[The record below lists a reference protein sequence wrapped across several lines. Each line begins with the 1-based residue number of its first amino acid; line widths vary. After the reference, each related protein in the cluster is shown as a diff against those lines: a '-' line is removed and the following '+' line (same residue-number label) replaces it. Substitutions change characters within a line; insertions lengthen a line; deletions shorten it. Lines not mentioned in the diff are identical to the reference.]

1 MLQLLEEHRDVRH
14 FQLVG
19 KGGSSCGG
27 VGKTSTLLNL
37 AFSLTSSSNAPNIA
51 PLYIQ
56 LRRIYGINSKSKN
69 NENRILHYMR
79 EEYKLTEVDRN
90 ASFIFL
96 LDGFNEIPTTTM
108 QIRCLRDILD
118 ISDKKYPEAA
128 IILSNRDPLDT
139 YMDLLEY
146 ENGFDADQIDRLKF
160 YFHNCYIKE
169 LSQEQIDD
177 YIEPNQRCLIP
188 AARNILDTPFYL
200 VLYRQAM
207 QPSGKDAGRWITDA
221 FRDHLNNGTPEK
233 TTLMLQMLLREI
245 NNLRSDITSAERE
258 LRGFILTK
266 VLPYLGYQMALSSR
280 LDPALTPIK
289 SPNFFRRDAY
299 ARTYACLSAYLPTI
313 DIWNEY
319 KNQNPETLENLGTLC
334 VNSIRIVILIFLI

>member
-37 AFSLTSSSNAPNIA
+37 AFSLTSSSNAPDIA

-146 ENGFDADQIDRLKF
+146 
-160 YFHNCYIKE
+160 
-169 LSQEQIDD
+169 
-177 YIEPNQRCLIP
+177 QR
-188 AARNILDTPFYL
+188 ARHHRPL
-200 VLYRQAM
+200 
-207 QPSGKDAGRWITDA
+207 
-221 FRDHLNNGTPEK
+221 
-233 TTLMLQMLLREI
+233 
-245 NNLRSDITSAERE
+245 
-258 LRGFILTK
+258 
-266 VLPYLGYQMALSSR
+266 
-280 LDPALTPIK
+280 
-289 SPNFFRRDAY
+289 
-299 ARTYACLSAYLPTI
+299 
-313 DIWNEY
+313 
-319 KNQNPETLENLGTLC
+319 
-334 VNSIRIVILIFLI
+334 

>member
-37 AFSLTSSSNAPNIA
+37 AFSLTSSSNAPDIA

-79 EEYKLTEVDRN
+79 EEYKLTEADRN

-160 YFHNCYIKE
+160 YFHNCYTKE

-177 YIEPNQRCLIP
+177 YFEPNQRCLVP
-188 AARNILDTPFYL
+188 AARNILDKIGIAIM
-200 VLYRQAM
+200 R
-207 QPSGKDAGRWITDA
+207 
-221 FRDHLNNGTPEK
+221 FR
-233 TTLMLQMLLREI
+233 
-245 NNLRSDITSAERE
+245 
-258 LRGFILTK
+258 
-266 VLPYLGYQMALSSR
+266 
-280 LDPALTPIK
+280 
-289 SPNFFRRDAY
+289 
-299 ARTYACLSAYLPTI
+299 
-313 DIWNEY
+313 
-319 KNQNPETLENLGTLC
+319 
-334 VNSIRIVILIFLI
+334 

>member
-37 AFSLTSSSNAPNIA
+37 AFSLTSSSNAPDIA

-79 EEYKLTEVDRN
+79 EEYKLTEADRN

-146 ENGFDADQIDRLKF
+146 RLTKKDIRS
-160 YFHNCYIKE
+160 NLE
-169 LSQEQIDD
+169 
-177 YIEPNQRCLIP
+177 RCLDMVKAQFP
-188 AARNILDTPFYL
+188 D
-200 VLYRQAM
+200 
-207 QPSGKDAGRWITDA
+207 
-221 FRDHLNNGTPEK
+221 
-233 TTLMLQMLLREI
+233 
-245 NNLRSDITSAERE
+245 
-258 LRGFILTK
+258 K
-266 VLPYLGYQMALSSR
+266 VPLIQEMIR
-280 LDPALTPIK
+280 
-289 SPNFFRRDAY
+289 
-299 ARTYACLSAYLPTI
+299 
-313 DIWNEY
+313 
-319 KNQNPETLENLGTLC
+319 
-334 VNSIRIVILIFLI
+334 SIR

>member
-1 MLQLLEEHRDVRH
+1 M
-14 FQLVG
+14 
-19 KGGSSCGG
+19 
-27 VGKTSTLLNL
+27 LNL
-37 AFSLTSSSNAPNIA
+37 AFSLTSSSNAPDIA

-79 EEYKLTEVDRN
+79 EEYKLTEADRN

-160 YFHNCYIKE
+160 YFHNCYTKE

-177 YIEPNQRCLIP
+177 YFEPNQRCLVP

-221 FRDHLNNGTPEK
+221 FQDHLNNGTPEK

-245 NNLRSDITSAERE
+245 DNLRSDITSAERE
-258 LRGFILTK
+258 LRCFILTK
-266 VLPYLGYQMALSSR
+266 VLPYLGYQMALSSH

-334 VNSIRIVILIFLI
+334 ENSIRIVILIFLI